1 MTSSMPKLFLV
12 NLDRQEDRLAYM
24 WDCLERLGLAAS
36 TERFPAID
44 ATKVTVHSGFQRKA
58 SSGCFALSPSEVA
71 IWATHRAIWQMIVD
85 QQLSQ
90 AIILEDDLVFWPG
103 FKDAVFELA
112 AHASDY
118 DVIKLDG
125 IRFTQRFGKPQAVGT
140 LSVRSIHH
148 ESPST
153 AAYMISFKG
162 AKRLLAEFETY
173 DTQVDLQIFLPRPG
187 WRMLQLYPAIA
198 VQGMFLSEADRD
210 GFPEYIVESMRN
222 NDPGH
227 RTFGA
232 NEPWW
237 FTVKR
242 KVHKQ
247 VFQTLPWELWGRR
260 RFLKSGGTIEQ
271 VPLKDGFAQYKQR
284 K

>member
-1 MTSSMPKLFLV
+1 MTLTMPKLFLV

-24 WDCLERLGLAAS
+24 WDCLERLGLADA

-44 ATKVTVHSGFQRKA
+44 ATKVTVQSGFQRKA
-58 SSGCFALSPSEVA
+58 SSGYFALSPSEVA

-85 QQLSQ
+85 QQLPQ

-103 FKDAVFELA
+103 FKDAVAELA
-112 AHASDY
+112 AHARDF
-118 DVIKLDG
+118 DAIKLDG
-125 IRFTQRFGKPQAVGT
+125 IRFLQRFGKPRAMGT
-140 LSVRSIHH
+140 LSVRRIHH

-153 AAYMISFKG
+153 AAYMISLEG

-173 DTQVDLQIFLPRPG
+173 HTQVDLQIFSPRPG

-198 VQGMFLSEADRD
+198 VQGMFLREADREGLPD
-210 GFPEYIVESMRN
+210 YIVESMRN
-222 NDPGH
+222 KDPGH
-227 RTFGA
+227 RKIGA
-232 NEPWW
+232 DEPWW

-242 KVHKQ
+242 KMHNR
-247 VFQTLPWELWGRR
+247 VFKTYPWELWGKR

-271 VPLKDGFAQYKQR
+271 VPLKEGFARYK
-284 K
+284 